1 MHAHDHN
8 DSAAPSPAAYWEER
22 YAAAP
27 VWSGRVNR
35 TLADVLDGLEPAP
48 GTALDLGCG
57 EGADALWLAERGWRV
72 TAVDIAPSA
81 IARASAAARAA
92 GVDENNLRYAVVDL
106 DAPGELER
114 EVGAPVDLVT
124 ASFFH
129 SPVELDRI
137 TVLRRA
143 ARLVAPGGHLFILT
157 HAAPPAW
164 ASGLDHVGHRFLTP
178 DEEFAALGLDASEWT
193 ALLTETRARAA
204 TAPDGT
210 PTELLDGVLLLRRT
224 GQQRRAPRR
233 TGTP

>member
-1 MHAHDHN
+1 MHAHDAET
-8 DSAAPSPAAYWEER
+8 DPAATSPAAYWEDR

-35 TLADVLDGLEPAP
+35 TLASVLDSLDLAP
-48 GTALDLGCG
+48 GIALDLGCG

-92 GVDENNLRYAVVDL
+92 GVDENRLRYAVVDL

-129 SPVELDRI
+129 SPVELGRVA
-137 TVLRRA
+137 VLRRA
-143 ARLVAPGGHLFILT
+143 AALVAPGGHLFILT
-157 HAAPPAW
+157 HAAPPPW
-164 ASGLDHVGHRFLTP
+164 AAAPEHAGHRFVTP
-178 DEEFAALGLDASEWT
+178 AEDLAALALEASDWT
-193 ALLTETRARAA
+193 TLIADTRPRAA

-210 PTELLDGVLLLRRT
+210 SAELLDGVLLLRR
-224 GQQRRAPRR
+224 RDAR
-233 TGTP
+233 